1 MSLSRYIA
9 RRTASDRTTS
19 QGAMQHIAAIA
30 VAVSIA
36 VALISSSVM
45 VGFRNEITSLV
56 SSTVSDIVVAPPFSM
71 RQPELHPVTDSE
83 ALRSVIST
91 TDNIA
96 HIEPYAVRGGVL
108 RSKRGAEGIVIKGIG
123 VESDFSYYTS
133 RLISGDMLRI
143 EEARRKELLLSE
155 SVASKLHI
163 ESGDRVELLLIEGDT
178 PRRELFKV
186 CGIYR
191 SSLGDIGAEIALTD
205 LRNVQKI
212 NGWGA
217 NQISGYACRLEYPAI
232 GAQSAD
238 ILNLRLL
245 YEYEGEEGVAATS
258 SQEAHADIFGWL
270 ETHDVNTTVILTIMI
285 IVAIFNMVTAILILV
300 LERTRMIGTLKSMGM
315 QNRAIRKIFTYR
327 ASIIV
332 ARGLVVGN
340 IIAMLLLLAQRHL
353 HIVQLDEAGYFLS
366 EVPVAFD
373 AWWIVG
379 LNLLFVVV
387 ITGVVYIATSIVQR
401 IDVADAI
408 KFE

>member
-1 MSLSRYIA
+1 
-9 RRTASDRTTS
+9 
-19 QGAMQHIAAIA
+19 MQHIAALA

-45 VGFRNEITSLV
+45 VGFRNDITSLI
-56 SSTVSDIVVAPPFSM
+56 SNTVSDIVVAPPLAM

-83 ALRSVIST
+83 ALRSLISS

-108 RSKRGAEGIVIKGIG
+108 RSRHGAVGMVVKGIDQSG
-123 VESDFSYYTS
+123 DISYYTS
-133 RLISGDMLRI
+133 RLVSGDMVRI
-143 EEARRKELLLSE
+143 EDARRKELLLPE
-155 SVASKLHI
+155 SVATKLDI
-163 ESGDRVELLLIEGDT
+163 ESGDRVELLLIEGEQ

-205 LRNVQKI
+205 IRNVQKI
-212 NGWGA
+212 NGW
-217 NQISGYACRLEYPAI
+217 NEDQISGYACRLDDASI
-232 GAQSAD
+232 GLRSAE

-270 ETHDVNTTVILTIMI
+270 ETHDVNMAVILTIMVV
-285 IVAIFNMVTAILILV
+285 VAIFNMVTAILILV
-300 LERTRMIGTLKSMGM
+300 LERTRMIGTLKSLGM
-315 QNRAIRKIFTYR
+315 PSRDIRKIFTYR

-332 ARGLVVGN
+332 ARGLLIGN
-340 IIAMLLLLAQRHL
+340 AVALLLLLAQRHL
-353 HIVQLDEAGYFLS
+353 HIVKLDEAGYLLP
-366 EVPVAFD
+366 EVPVALD

-387 ITGVVYIATSIVQR
+387 ITGVVYLATAIVQR

>member
-1 MSLSRYIA
+1 
-9 RRTASDRTTS
+9 
-19 QGAMQHIAAIA
+19 MQHIAAIA

>member
-1 MSLSRYIA
+1 
-9 RRTASDRTTS
+9 
-19 QGAMQHIAAIA
+19 MQHIAAIA

-56 SSTVSDIVVAPPFSM
+56 SSTVSDIVVAPSFSM

-83 ALRSVIST
+83 ALRTLITT
-91 TDNIA
+91 TDNVA

-108 RSKRGAEGIVIKGIG
+108 RSKRGAEGIVIKG
-123 VESDFSYYTS
+123 VDASADFSYYTS

-143 EEARRKELLLSE
+143 EEARRKELLISE
-155 SVASKLHI
+155 NIASTLHI
-163 ESGDRVELLLIEGDT
+163 ESGDRVELLIIEGDT

-191 SSLGDIGAEIALTD
+191 SALGDIGAEIALTD
-205 LRNVQKI
+205 LRNVQRI
-212 NGWGA
+212 NGWA
-217 NQISGYACRLEYPAI
+217 TNQISGYACRLEYPTI

-258 SQEAHADIFGWL
+258 SQEAHAEIFGWL
-270 ETHDVNTTVILTIMI
+270 ETHDVNMAVILTIMV
-285 IVAIFNMVTAILILV
+285 IVALFNMVTAILILV
-300 LERTRMIGTLKSMGM
+300 LERTRMIGILKSMGM
-315 QNRAIRKIFTYR
+315 QNGAIRKIFTYR

-332 ARGLVVGN
+332 VRGLIVGN
-340 IIAMLLLLAQRHL
+340 IIAMLLLLLQRHL
-353 HIVQLDEAGYFLS
+353 HIVQLDESGYFLS

-379 LNLLFVVV
+379 LNLLFVMV
-387 ITGVVYIATSIVQR
+387 ITSVVYIATSIVQR